1 MAGKRKRGDAF
12 SAHEKLV
19 HKSCSLLQR
28 EAKKVRTFLV
38 RKAVQQLKQLRLQL
52 EEPVADEA
60 KRQKREQK
68 LRHSIERFEREHAA
82 LKTLDLQ
89 KLVARARVQTGLD
102 KPQPEVSE
110 ENEHEHEHE
119 EAQDWDEEGSDSDIE
134 QDSEDEQDSEQEEKQ
149 EQDQPETVSE
159 KEPEAAAAEEEDG
172 ETQQDTSKEEAE
184 KKAEEEAK
192 QDAATKQGEE
202 LENRLL
208 DRVLAHKQI
217 VPLLDA
223 IKKLV
228 EKEEKEAEKKC
239 RAQEKRALK
248 RGRHESLVGNT
259 GRSGVVPTSLFLGSL
274 SGRGGNDDLDM
285 GMDEYGTMAGADDDI
300 AEFLGEKKKKN
311 RPGQMARRMKAI
323 RKEEALKRKE
333 DRAKGIFVPY
343 KDNSASVGK
352 YGLSERPKKA
362 KPKAKPGK
370 QADKKASRGGDSRAK
385 SKDAAPQKQ
394 RAAPAPAAPVEAAHP
409 SWLAK
414 QKQKEKEK
422 VSLTAFSGKKI
433 TFD

>member
-38 RKAVQQLKQLRLQL
+38 RKAVQQLKQLRQQL
-52 EEPVADEA
+52 EAPEADEA

-68 LRHSIERFEREHAA
+68 LRQSIERFEREHAA
-82 LKTLDLQ
+82 LKSLDLQ

-102 KPQPEVSE
+102 KPQLEATE
-110 ENEHEHEHE
+110 QNEHE
-119 EAQDWDEEGSDSDIE
+119 EAQDWDEEGSDT
-134 QDSEDEQDSEQEEKQ
+134 EDEQEQEQKKE
-149 EQDQPETVSE
+149 QPETVDE
-159 KEPEAAAAEEEDG
+159 KEAEAVAEEG
-172 ETQQDTSKEEAE
+172 EE
-184 KKAEEEAK
+184 KQTAEEKTEQDAK
-192 QDAATKQGEE
+192 QDATATKQDDE
-202 LENRLL
+202 LESKLM
-208 DRVLAHKQI
+208 DRVLTHKQI

-228 EKEEKEAEKKC
+228 EKEEKGAEKKL

-259 GRSGVVPTSLFLGSL
+259 GRSGVVPMSLFLGSL
-274 SGRGGNDDLDM
+274 SGRGGTDDLDM
-285 GMDEYGTMAGADDDI
+285 GTDEYGTMAGADDDI
-300 AEFLGEKKKKN
+300 AEFLGEKKKKKN
-311 RPGQMARRMKAI
+311 RSGQMARRMKAI

-333 DRAKGIFVPY
+333 DRANGVFVPY
-343 KDNSASVGK
+343 NDNSTSVGK
-352 YGLSERPKKA
+352 YGRSERPKKA

-370 QADKKASRGGDSRAK
+370 QQGDKKAPRGGNSRAS
-385 SKDAAPQKQ
+385 SKDEAPQKQ

>member
-38 RKAVQQLKQLRLQL
+38 RKAVQQLKQLRQQL
-52 EEPVADEA
+52 EEPEADEA

-68 LRHSIERFEREHAA
+68 LRQSIERFEREHAA
-82 LKTLDLQ
+82 IKSLDLQ

-102 KPQPEVSE
+102 KPQLEATE
-110 ENEHEHEHE
+110 QNEHEET
-119 EAQDWDEEGSDSDIE
+119 QDWDEEGSDT
-134 QDSEDEQDSEQEEKQ
+134 EDEQEKEQQQLEIVDEKETEAVTEEKEEKKEEEQ
-149 EQDQPETVSE
+149 KTEQD
-159 KEPEAAAAEEEDG
+159 
-172 ETQQDTSKEEAE
+172 
-184 KKAEEEAK
+184 AK
-192 QDAATKQGEE
+192 QDAAATKQDDE
-202 LENRLL
+202 LENKLM
-208 DRVLAHKQI
+208 DRVLTHKQI

-228 EKEEKEAEKKC
+228 EKEEKDAEKKL

-274 SGRGGNDDLDM
+274 SGRGGTDDLDM
-285 GMDEYGTMAGADDDI
+285 GTDEYGTMAGADDDI
-300 AEFLGEKKKKN
+300 AEFLGEKKKKKN
-311 RPGQMARRMKAI
+311 RSGQMARRMKAI

-333 DRAKGIFVPY
+333 DRANGVFVPY
-343 KDNSASVGK
+343 NDNSASVGK
-352 YGLSERPKKA
+352 YGRSERPKKA

-370 QADKKASRGGDSRAK
+370 QQGDKKAPRGGNSRTS
-385 SKDAAPQKQ
+385 SKDEAPQKQ
-394 RAAPAPAAPVEAAHP
+394 RAAPAPAAPVEVAHP

>member
-1 MAGKRKRGDAF
+1 MAGKRKRDDF

-38 RKAVQQLKQLRLQL
+38 RKVVQQLKQLRQQL
-52 EEPVADEA
+52 AEPVQDAA
-60 KRQKREQK
+60 KQQKREQK
-68 LRHSIERFEREHAA
+68 LRHSIEQFEREHAA

-89 KLVARARVQTGLD
+89 KLLARARPQTGLD
-102 KPQPEVSE
+102 KPQPQAE
-110 ENEHEHEHE
+110 ENEHEEVE
-119 EAQDWDEEGSDSDIE
+119 EWDEEGSDEESSEENEGERGVE
-134 QDSEDEQDSEQEEKQ
+134 QDESMEEQESAVDQKATEKEKQ
-149 EQDQPETVSE
+149 E
-159 KEPEAAAAEEEDG
+159 EAPKH
-172 ETQQDTSKEEAE
+172 DT
-184 KKAEEEAK
+184 
-192 QDAATKQGEE
+192 E
-202 LENRLL
+202 LEEKLM

-228 EKEEKEAEKKC
+228 EKEEKEEEKKR

-259 GRSGVVPTSLFLGSL
+259 GRSGVAPTSLFLGSL
-274 SGRGGNDDLDM
+274 SGRGGLEDDLDM
-285 GMDEYGTMAGADDDI
+285 GMDGYGTMAGADDDI
-300 AEFLGEKKKKN
+300 AEFLGEKKKRKN
-311 RPGQMARRMKAI
+311 RPGQIARRMKAI

-362 KPKAKPGK
+362 KPKTKPGK
-370 QADKKASRGGDSRAK
+370 GDKADKQKRGGN
-385 SKDAAPQKQ
+385 P
-394 RAAPAPAAPVEAAHP
+394 RAASKEAVPPTQHAAPAAPVEAAHP

-422 VSLTAFSGKKI
+422 ISLTAFSGKKI
-433 TFD
+433 TF

>member
-1 MAGKRKRGDAF
+1 MTVKRKREAF

-38 RKAVQQLKQLRLQL
+38 RKAVQQLKQLRQQL
-52 EEPVADEA
+52 EEPVEDAT
-60 KRQKREQK
+60 KQQKREQK

-82 LKTLDLQ
+82 LKVLDLQ
-89 KLVARARVQTGLD
+89 KLVARARLQTGLD
-102 KPQPEVSE
+102 KPQVE
-110 ENEHEHEHE
+110 ENEHDE
-119 EAQDWDEEGSDSDIE
+119 WEEGSDEGES
-134 QDSEDEQDSEQEEKQ
+134 DSEQEENEEKK
-149 EQDQPETVSE
+149 TV
-159 KEPEAAAAEEEDG
+159 AAEQKETEEENTIAAEQEKSG
-172 ETQQDTSKEEAE
+172 ELKEENV
-184 KKAEEEAK
+184 KAE
-192 QDAATKQGEE
+192 DAE
-202 LENRLL
+202 LEEKLM

-228 EKEEKEAEKKC
+228 EKEEKEAEKKR

-274 SGRGGNDDLDM
+274 SGRGGMDDDLDM
-285 GMDEYGTMAGADDDI
+285 GMDGYGTMAGADDDI
-300 AEFLGEKKKKN
+300 AEFLGEKKKRKN

-323 RKEEALKRKE
+323 RKEEAAKRKE
-333 DRAKGIFVPY
+333 DRANGIFVPY
-343 KDNSASVGK
+343 NDTSASVGK

-362 KPKAKPGK
+362 KPKKPAKGGK
-370 QADKKASRGGDSRAK
+370 EDKKQSRRSNTRAPPK
-385 SKDAAPQKQ
+385 EAAPQKE
-394 RAAPAPAAPVEAAHP
+394 RAAPVEIAHP

-422 VSLTAFSGKKI
+422 ISLTGFSGKKI

>member
-19 HKSCSLLQR
+19 HKSCSLVQR

-38 RKAVQQLKQLRLQL
+38 RKAVQQLKQLRQQL
-52 EEPVADEA
+52 AEPVADEA
-60 KRQKREQK
+60 KRQKRELK

-82 LKTLDLQ
+82 LKTLDLL
-89 KLVARARVQTGLD
+89 KLVARARAQTGLD
-102 KPQPEVSE
+102 KPQLQLSAE
-110 ENEHEHEHE
+110 EIDEHEHE
-119 EAQDWDEEGSDSDIE
+119 EAQDWDEEGSDSD
-134 QDSEDEQDSEQEEKQ
+134 SEDEQLSGSEEEQEREAATAEEEKQ
-149 EQDQPETVSE
+149 VE
-159 KEPEAAAAEEEDG
+159 KEEEEDAAAE
-172 ETQQDTSKEEAE
+172 Q
-184 KKAEEEAK
+184 EAK
-192 QDAATKQGEE
+192 QDAEQTTAAKQDEE
-202 LENRLL
+202 LENRLM

-223 IKKLV
+223 ITKLV
-228 EKEEKEAEKKC
+228 EKEEKEAEKKR

-274 SGRGGNDDLDM
+274 SGRGGTDDLDM

-300 AEFLGEKKKKN
+300 AEFLGEKKKKKN

-343 KDNSASVGK
+343 KDNSAAVGK

-362 KPKAKPGK
+362 KPKAKSGK
-370 QADKKASRGGDSRAK
+370 QQGDKKASNSGKPRAS
-385 SKDAAPQKQ
+385 SKEAAPQKQ

>member
-28 EAKKVRTFLV
+28 EAKKVRAFLV
-38 RKAVQQLKQLRLQL
+38 RKAVQQLKQLRQQL
-52 EEPVADEA
+52 AEPVADES

-68 LRHSIERFEREHAA
+68 LRHSIERFEREHAV

-102 KPQPEVSE
+102 KPQPEVLE
-110 ENEHEHEHE
+110 EDEHEQE
-119 EAQDWDEEGSDSDIE
+119 EAQDWDEEGSDSDLE
-134 QDSEDEQDSEQEEKQ
+134 QDSGDELDSSEKKHDEEKGEFETVDQNDSKAEGEEKQ
-149 EQDQPETVSE
+149 DAEQGKQ
-159 KEPEAAAAEEEDG
+159 ED
-172 ETQQDTSKEEAE
+172 TQVDQQDAE
-184 KKAEEEAK
+184 
-192 QDAATKQGEE
+192 QDAATKQDNE
-202 LENRLL
+202 LEEKLM

-228 EKEEKEAEKKC
+228 EKEEKEAEKKR

-259 GRSGVVPTSLFLGSL
+259 GRSGAVPISLFLGSL
-274 SGRGGNDDLDM
+274 SGRGGMDGLDM

-300 AEFLGEKKKKN
+300 AEFLGEKKKKKN

-362 KPKAKPGK
+362 KPKAKPVKKEG
-370 QADKKASRGGDSRAK
+370 DKKPSRGGNSHAN
-385 SKDAAPQKQ
+385 SKFAAPQKQ
-394 RAAPAPAAPVEAAHP
+394 RAAPAPTAPVDAAHP

>member
-1 MAGKRKRGDAF
+1 MAGKRKRDAF

-38 RKAVQQLKQLRLQL
+38 RKVVQQLKQLRQQL
-52 EEPVADEA
+52 TEPVEDAA
-60 KRQKREQK
+60 KQQKREQK
-68 LRHSIERFEREHAA
+68 LRHSIERFEREHTA

-89 KLVARARVQTGLD
+89 KLVARARLQTGLD
-102 KPQPEVSE
+102 KPQPQTE
-110 ENEHEHEHE
+110 ENEHEEVE
-119 EAQDWDEEGSDSDIE
+119 EWDEEGSDEES
-134 QDSEDEQDSEQEEKQ
+134 SEESEGEQETEKDESVVQ
-149 EQDQPETVSE
+149 QRSIVAE
-159 KEPEAAAAEEEDG
+159 KEAEEKE
-172 ETQQDTSKEEAE
+172 QQKEP
-184 KKAEEEAK
+184 
-192 QDAATKQGEE
+192 TKQSTE
-202 LENRLL
+202 LEEKLM

-228 EKEEKEAEKKC
+228 EKEEKEAEKKR

-259 GRSGVVPTSLFLGSL
+259 GRSGVAPTSLFLGSL
-274 SGRGGNDDLDM
+274 SGRGGLDDDLDM
-285 GMDEYGTMAGADDDI
+285 GMDGYGTMAGADDDI
-300 AEFLGEKKKKN
+300 AEFLGEKKKKKN

-333 DRAKGIFVPY
+333 DRAKGIFVPH
-343 KDNSASVGK
+343 KDNSTSVGK

-362 KPKAKPGK
+362 KPKAKQGK
-370 QADKKASRGGDSRAK
+370 GDKADKQKSRSGKPSEAAKAELQK
-385 SKDAAPQKQ
+385 QKQ
-394 RAAPAPAAPVEAAHP
+394 RVAPAPVEAAHP

-422 VSLTAFSGKKI
+422 ISLTAFSGKKI

>member
-1 MAGKRKRGDAF
+1 MVGKRKRDTF
-12 SAHEKLV
+12 TAHEKLV

-38 RKAVQQLKQLRLQL
+38 RKAVQQLKQLRTQL
-52 EEPVADEA
+52 EEPAQDA
-60 KRQKREQK
+60 TKQQQREQK
-68 LRHSIERFEREHAA
+68 LRHSIDRFEREHAA

-89 KLVARARVQTGLD
+89 KLITRARLQTGLD
-102 KPQPEVSE
+102 KPTEIEQETQE
-110 ENEHEHEHE
+110 
-119 EAQDWDEEGSDSDIE
+119 WDEEGSESE
-134 QDSEDEQDSEQEEKQ
+134 EDEERETEQIKEEKMEQE
-149 EQDQPETVSE
+149 T
-159 KEPEAAAAEEEDG
+159 
-172 ETQQDTSKEEAE
+172 
-184 KKAEEEAK
+184 K
-192 QDAATKQGEE
+192 QDAGEQVSE
-202 LENRLL
+202 LEEKLM

-228 EKEEKEAEKKC
+228 EKEEKEAEKKR

-259 GRSGVVPTSLFLGSL
+259 GRSGVAPTSLFLGSL
-274 SGRGGNDDLDM
+274 SGRGGMDDDLDM
-285 GMDEYGTMAGADDDI
+285 GVDGYGTMAGANDDI
-300 AEFLGEKKKKN
+300 AEFLGEKKKKKN

-333 DRAKGIFVPY
+333 DRANGIFVPY
-343 KDNSASVGK
+343 KDSSASASK

-362 KPKAKPGK
+362 KPKTKPGK
-370 QADKKASRGGDSRAK
+370 GDKVDKKQPRGGNSRAA
-385 SKDAAPQKQ
+385 SKEVAPQQ
-394 RAAPAPAAPVEAAHP
+394 RCTPAPAAPVEAAHP

-422 VSLTAFSGKKI
+422 ISLTAFSGKKI

>member
-1 MAGKRKRGDAF
+1 MAGKRKRGDTF
-12 SAHEKLV
+12 SAHEKLA

-28 EAKKVRTFLV
+28 EAKKVRAFLV
-38 RKAVQQLKQLRLQL
+38 RKAVQQLKQLRQQLQ
-52 EEPVADEA
+52 EPAQDET
-60 KRQKREQK
+60 KRLQREQK
-68 LRHSIERFEREHAA
+68 LSLSVQRFEREHAA

-89 KLVARARVQTGLD
+89 KLVARARLLTGLD
-102 KPQPEVSE
+102 KPQTEIV
-110 ENEHEHEHE
+110 
-119 EAQDWDEEGSDSDIE
+119 AQDEQQWAE
-134 QDSEDEQDSEQEEKQ
+134 QDSDDDSDDDSEEEQDVEQDAEQHETGQNQDQVQ
-149 EQDQPETVSE
+149 EQDEHQP
-159 KEPEAAAAEEEDG
+159 DG
-172 ETQQDTSKEEAE
+172 EKAKDKEQDVTQDRKLEE
-184 KKAEEEAK
+184 K
-192 QDAATKQGEE
+192 
-202 LENRLL
+202 LM

-228 EKEEKEAEKKC
+228 EKEEKEAEKKR

-259 GRSGVVPTSLFLGSL
+259 GRSGVAPSSVFIGSL
-274 SGRGGNDDLDM
+274 SGRGALDADLDM
-285 GMDEYGTMAGADDDI
+285 GMEGYGTMAGADDDI
-300 AEFLGEKKKKN
+300 AEFLGEKKKSKN

-323 RKEEALKRKE
+323 RKEEAFKRKE
-333 DRAKGIFVPY
+333 DRANGIFVPY
-343 KDNSASVGK
+343 KDNSASVSK
-352 YGLSERPKKA
+352 YGPSERPKKA

-370 QADKKASRGGDSRAK
+370 QGDKQHSRSGNSRAD
-385 SKDAAPQKQ
+385 SKEAAPQKEQ
-394 RAAPAPAAPVEAAHP
+394 RAAPAPAAQVEVAHP